1 MPTGRRRGL
10 RFGLLGFP
18 VEVDLS
24 FLIVLAF
31 LGYAALSRGLA
42 FLAAWVVIAAVSVLV
57 HELGHAVAARA
68 AGAHPHISLV
78 GFGGLTTFEQP
89 TGGLSRARSIGI
101 SLAGPATGLVLGGG
115 LLLLRRSA
123 DLDPFSLG
131 AYALYAGVFV
141 TLGWGLL
148 NLLPIL
154 PLDGGNVLVELLP
167 GPPARRIRL
176 AAVVSIACALG
187 AAVVALLTGQVY
199 AALLAGWL
207 AVGNVAAVRAPR
219 PALQTGAPPATAPPA
234 SAPPAT
240 APLSPEQLGRR
251 AQDSR
256 AVLWLIDQDRP
267 AQARHLA
274 DTAPAG
280 IDPSVVGVLLVALGD
295 VERGT
300 EVVVRACADAPQ
312 DPLRQQCL
320 QRLQPRG

>member
-31 LGYAALSRGLA
+31 LGYATLSRGLA

-68 AGAHPHISLV
+68 AGAHPHIALV

-176 AAVVSIACALG
+176 AAVVSIGCAVS
-187 AAVVALLTGQVY
+187 AAVVALLAGQVY

-207 AVGNVAAVRAPR
+207 AVGNVAAVRVPR
-219 PALQTGAPPATAPPA
+219 PALQT
-234 SAPPAT
+234 SAPPTNAALT
-240 APLSPEQLGRR
+240 PEQFGRR

-280 IDPSVVGVLLVALGD
+280 IDPSVVGVLLIALGD

-300 EVVVRACADAPQ
+300 EVVIRASADAPQ
-312 DPLRQQCL
+312 DPLRQLCL